1 MMNRKGISEIIATV
15 LIVLIVV
22 AAFVIVWQV
31 VLPLVT
37 EKSTEGQDCLTA
49 VQQVTITGAC
59 LTSDNEIQFLVSH
72 GNKDVGLDEITV
84 IPYDADGNTGA
95 KETISTA
102 LLKPNEEATLKTD
115 VIDNTPERVAFALVV
130 GGKECTASTPKLLTN
145 C

>member
-37 EKSTEGQDCLTA
+37 EKSIEGQDCLTA
-49 VQQVTITGAC
+49 VQEVTITSAC
-59 LTSDNEIQFLVSH
+59 LTSDNKIQFLVSR
-72 GNKDVGLDEITV
+72 GSTDVGLESIIV
-84 IPYDADGNTGA
+84 IPYDSIGNSLPKA
-95 KETISTA
+95 TISD
-102 LLKPNEEATLKTD
+102 LPHPNEEATLFGSG
-115 VIDNTPERVAFALVV
+115 VGAERVAFALVV